1 MTPIE
6 ASLDV
11 LQGEERGHLGMLL
24 PNIKVAQNWLN
35 KMIAEEGSQKLKY
48 CTPLA
53 ETLPTL
59 SSGQA
64 LQILLDRRG
73 LLARRCIPSSLQG
86 PQTMA
91 PGRQDLWGPHENG
104 GDCVRQALK

>member
-1 MTPIE
+1 
-6 ASLDV
+6 
-11 LQGEERGHLGMLL
+11 
-24 PNIKVAQNWLN
+24 
-35 KMIAEEGSQKLKY
+35 
-48 CTPLA
+48 
-53 ETLPTL
+53 
-59 SSGQA
+59 
-64 LQILLDRRG
+64 